1 MRAVDEC
8 ECVRLSRASFE
19 RLLRPVRAK
28 LKEAVA
34 KYPVV
39 QTEKEGGEI
48 AGVPEEYARRV
59 GLRAVVHGVIEAIC
73 IDRPDA
79 VLPWLRDH
87 LVTTYA
93 GSVAAAPPKLLSA
106 ALGPWKSRDDVDAN
120 TLQAYLGEMGVREV
134 RARFVDIAA
143 PDYDPAANQGL
154 SYEAAMEEIH
164 AILPDG
170 TVVRGIEV
178 FRRLYEEVGLGFVYA
193 ATKNEAVERAANRV
207 YGFWARFR
215 MQLTGRGDMAAVLA
229 KRAAG
234 DASTCRQGV
243 GGGEP
248 GAGSP
253 P

>member
-1 MRAVDEC
+1 MG
-8 ECVRLSRASFE
+8 LS
-19 RLLRPVRAK
+19 V
-28 LKEAVA
+28 
-34 KYPVV
+34 
-39 QTEKEGGEI
+39 GI
-48 AGVPEEYARRV
+48 V
-59 GLRAVVHGVIEAIC
+59 GLPNVGKSTLFNSLSSKQAEAANYAFCTIDPNVGVVPV
-73 IDRPDA
+73 PDPRFDA
-79 VLPWLRDH
+79 
-87 LVTTYA
+87 LVELFQ
-93 GSVAAAPPKLLSA
+93 PKKVVPA
-106 ALGPWKSRDDVDAN
+106 TVD
-120 TLQAYLGEMGVREV
+120 
-134 RARFVDIAA
+134 FVDIAA

>member
-1 MRAVDEC
+1 MAARAEEATEGAAIRMLFDGEC
-8 ECVRLSRASFE
+8 
-19 RLLRPVRAK
+19 
-28 LKEAVA
+28 
-34 KYPVV
+34 
-39 QTEKEGGEI
+39 
-48 AGVPEEYARRV
+48 
-59 GLRAVVHGVIEAIC
+59 
-73 IDRPDA
+73 
-79 VLPWLRDH
+79 
-87 LVTTYA
+87 
-93 GSVAAAPPKLLSA
+93 
-106 ALGPWKSRDDVDAN
+106 ALCK
-120 TLQAYLGEMGVREV
+120 REV
-134 RARFVDIAA
+134 AFLRGRDEGAGRIDFVDIAA